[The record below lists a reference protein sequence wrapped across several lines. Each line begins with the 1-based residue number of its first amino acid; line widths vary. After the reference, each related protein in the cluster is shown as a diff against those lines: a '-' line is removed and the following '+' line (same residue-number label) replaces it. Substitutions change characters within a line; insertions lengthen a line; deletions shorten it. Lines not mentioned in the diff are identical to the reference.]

1 MEKIQLHLYKYEDSQ
16 FKQIAIIDDY
26 QEYSFEHNLYQA
38 GQFTVTIN
46 FNIPNARL
54 FERGLFIKF
63 GEDKYCFGEI
73 LTISDTVGPNGKGSQ
88 IRNITGFDIRYLL
101 KRRVIKNMNN
111 GGNWVMTDKGEIC
124 LRNLINDQCG
134 ANAENKRKLPIIN
147 TIPLPANAIG
157 KEYSVSE
164 EFSNLYEV
172 CKTIATQSEFG
183 WHIKFE
189 NGLLT
194 LECFEGNDLHNS
206 VFFSPD
212 FDSLASG
219 NLSDSNN
226 SFSNAIYVA
235 GKGQNEER
243 DLYEGETVEND
254 VTPEGMGRFES
265 FDNQSQMTTEDEY
278 KAEAFSMLAQY
289 GQTLEMTGQGLIK
302 CPYVFKEQYN
312 VGDKITLSFNNKK
325 SVVQILSVT
334 ERSVKGTYSLNFNF
348 GKPENTL
355 KDQLQIILRKL
366 QMASNKGSAVDC
378 VKWYTIPTDSE
389 MNKADVTFNTIG
401 FTGTNSNQDFT
412 FTLYTDD
419 EKSGSKNY
427 MAYIKNL
434 IGTGKLILTS
444 GKQDAQNLSLLGG
457 TYIADIFVDEDGN
470 VKLNS
475 ATPTTVIEA
484 NNPMPAT
491 SGAVYKAIQQGASID
506 DTTVSTVKT
515 WSSEKINDSLAG
527 KAGKNAI
534 LNSLEVVNGN
544 TAAQIIPWNDGT
556 HYRGYED
563 RSGDIYTDIITKDGA
578 GFIAKIEHGTMKKY
592 EELATMDKV
601 VKDSST
607 AVETLYVNP
616 TGDFLK
622 SDMNLT
628 ATKSGILKVSFSKKQ
643 IGYTLFIYIND
654 ILKYVYPNFW
664 GENVYETA
672 YVPVNKGDN
681 IRINSDVYNEGMD
694 RYRVVNVIII

>member
-16 FKQIAIIDDY
+16 FKQIAIIDNY

-46 FNIPNARL
+46 FNIPNAKL

-73 LTISDTVGPNGKGSQ
+73 LTISDTVGSNGKGSQ

-194 LECFEGNDLHNS
+194 LECFEGNDLRNS

-254 VTPEGMGRFES
+254 VTPEGVNRFES

-312 VGDKITLSFNNKK
+312 IGDKITLSFNNKK

-366 QMASNKGSAVDC
+366 QMASNKVSAVDC

-401 FTGTNSNQDFT
+401 FTGNNSNRDFT
-412 FTLYTDD
+412 FTLYTDN
-419 EKSGSKNY
+419 EKTGSKNY
-427 MAYIKNL
+427 MVYIKNL

-457 TYIADIFVDEDGN
+457 TYIANIFVDEDGN

-491 SGAVYKAIQQGASID
+491 SGAVYEAIQQGGG
-506 DTTVSTVKT
+506 TTVKPNPELKGDEEELTSIQIGTEKFAIGIDNLRDIIVKN
-515 WSSEKINDSLAG
+515 SGPIGELKYFPEKKYQYGYMFADGSVFLP
-527 KAGKNAI
+527 
-534 LNSLEVVNGN
+534 EVYPDFFEFWKIHFEKECGYDNNGYPRLPDFRKMF
-544 TAAQIIPWNDGT
+544 IRGNDGT
-556 HYRGYED
+556 RSAYEKERESAPNLKGFLYGGTGGNDEILFRYIRRDYFEKTPGGHYT
-563 RSGDIYTDIITKDGA
+563 IYQ
-578 GFIAKIEHGTMKKY
+578 
-592 EELATMDKV
+592 DKR
-601 VKDSST
+601 
-607 AVETLYVNP
+607 
-616 TGDFLK
+616 DFDA
-622 SDMNLT
+622 SRYSRTYGRRNEV
-628 ATKSGILKVSFSKKQ
+628 APANVSQ
-643 IGYTLFIYIND
+643 YIYI
-654 ILKYVYPNFW
+654 K
-664 GENVYETA
+664 
-672 YVPVNKGDN
+672 
-681 IRINSDVYNEGMD
+681 
-694 RYRVVNVIII
+694 VI

>member
-194 LECFEGNDLHNS
+194 LECFEGNDLRNS

-312 VGDKITLSFNNKK
+312 IGDKITLSFNNKK
-325 SVVQILSVT
+325 SVVQILAVT

-419 EKSGSKNY
+419 EKTGSKNY
-427 MAYIKNL
+427 MVYIKNL

-457 TYIADIFVDEDGN
+457 TYIANIFVDEDGN

-491 SGAVYKAIQQGASID
+491 SGAVYKAIRQGGGSAFVPSITQEQYNTLTEAEKNNGQIREITDTNPKKVMLNGMDLNEQLNID
-506 DTTVSTVKT
+506 DTKATTGNVWSAAKTKAEIESVDNKNNYSTE
-515 WSSEKINDSLAG
+515 EKIVGTWIDGKPIYRKVINIAPKNLYNWIFIPETDNLSIKKIIKATGMGTDGSFTDCVVSLYARRYP
-527 KAGKNAI
+527 
-534 LNSLEVVNGN
+534 NGN
-544 TAAQIIPWNDGT
+544 FA
-556 HYRGYED
+556 
-563 RSGDIYTDIITKDGA
+563 
-578 GFIAKIEHGTMKKY
+578 F
-592 EELATMDKV
+592 LAYNW
-601 VKDSST
+601 SI
-607 AVETLYVNP
+607 
-616 TGDFLK
+616 
-622 SDMNLT
+622 LT
-628 ATKSGILKVSFSKKQ
+628 T
-643 IGYTLFIYIND
+643 
-654 ILKYVYPNFW
+654 
-664 GENVYETA
+664 
-672 YVPVNKGDN
+672 
-681 IRINSDVYNEGMD
+681 
-694 RYRVVNVIII
+694 IIILEYTKTTD

>member
-73 LTISDTVGPNGKGSQ
+73 LTISDTVGPDGKGSQ

-194 LECFEGNDLHNS
+194 LECFEGNDLRNS

-212 FDSLASG
+212 FDSFASG

-334 ERSVKGTYSLNFNF
+334 ERSAKGTYSLNFNF

-401 FTGTNSNQDFT
+401 FTGTNSNRDFT

-419 EKSGSKNY
+419 EKTGSKNY
-427 MAYIKNL
+427 MVYIKNL

-457 TYIADIFVDEDGN
+457 TYIANIFVDEDGN

-491 SGAVYKAIQQGASID
+491 SGAVYEAIQQGGGSSVKIPTGSVVPFAGETPPEGFLLCNGQEVSRVTYARLFNVIKEKFGAGDGVTTFNVPNLVEKFIEGTENNVGQTLDAGLPNITGSYGNSLNAKGSQSVSGAFYETINNHGGESNGNYRYVGFGFDASRS
-506 DTTVSTVKT
+506 STVY
-515 WSSEKINDSLAG
+515 G
-527 KAGKNAI
+527 K
-534 LNSLEVVNGN
+534 SN
-544 TAAQIIPWNDGT
+544 TVQPPA
-556 HYRGYED
+556 
-563 RSGDIYTDIITKDGA
+563 
-578 GFIAKIEHGTMKKY
+578 
-592 EELATMDKV
+592 
-601 VKDSST
+601 VK
-607 AVETLYVNP
+607 
-616 TGDFLK
+616 
-622 SDMNLT
+622 M
-628 ATKSGILKVSFSKKQ
+628 
-643 IGYTLFIYIND
+643 LFIIKD
-654 ILKYVYPNFW
+654 
-664 GENVYETA
+664 
-672 YVPVNKGDN
+672 
-681 IRINSDVYNEGMD
+681 
-694 RYRVVNVIII
+694 

>member
-73 LTISDTVGPNGKGSQ
+73 LTISDTVGPDGKGSQ

-194 LECFEGNDLHNS
+194 LECFEGNDLRNS

-419 EKSGSKNY
+419 EKTGSKNY
-427 MAYIKNL
+427 MVYIKNL

-491 SGAVYKAIQQGASID
+491 SGAVYKAIQQGVQQGVCPVGTILSGLYSSAPEGFLLCSGQEVAIAD
-506 DTTVSTVKT
+506 YFELYTV
-515 WSSEKINDSLAG
+515 IGSLAECQ
-527 KAGKNAI
+527 
-534 LNSLEVVNGN
+534 SE
-544 TAAQIIPWNDGT
+544 
-556 HYRGYED
+556 
-563 RSGDIYTDIITKDGA
+563 
-578 GFIAKIEHGTMKKY
+578 
-592 EELATMDKV
+592 
-601 VKDSST
+601 
-607 AVETLYVNP
+607 
-616 TGDFLK
+616 
-622 SDMNLT
+622 
-628 ATKSGILKVSFSKKQ
+628 
-643 IGYTLFIYIND
+643 
-654 ILKYVYPNFW
+654 
-664 GENVYETA
+664 
-672 YVPVNKGDN
+672 
-681 IRINSDVYNEGMD
+681 NEGMFKIPD
-694 RYRVVNVIII
+694 LMGRFLEGANGNLGKRIEAGLPNITGNLNSIMTDAGGSFSGAFYYNGKPRTRGWQGNDYDEIRNIGFDASRLPNSLYGKSNTVQPPALTVNYVIKY

>member
-194 LECFEGNDLHNS
+194 LECFEGNDLRNS

-325 SVVQILSVT
+325 SVVQILAVT

-378 VKWYTIPTDSE
+378 VKWYTIPTNSE

-419 EKSGSKNY
+419 EKTGSKNY
-427 MAYIKNL
+427 MVYIKNL

-457 TYIADIFVDEDGN
+457 TYIANIFVDEDGN

-491 SGAVYKAIQQGASID
+491 SGAVYEAIGQSVCPVDVVEDGNMHAVTSNAVAKSVCPVDVVEDGNMHAVTSNAVAKSLSYSTNETLTGGTWIDGKPIYRKVININPKNLCNWEYIPETDNLSI
-506 DTTVSTVKT
+506 
-515 WSSEKINDSLAG
+515 EKIIKATAMGTDGVFTDCVVSLYARRYP
-527 KAGKNAI
+527 
-534 LNSLEVVNGN
+534 NGN
-544 TAAQIIPWNDGT
+544 F
-556 HYRGYED
+556 
-563 RSGDIYTDIITKDGA
+563 
-578 GFIAKIEHGTMKKY
+578 GFLAYNWALIAT
-592 EELATMDKV
+592 
-601 VKDSST
+601 
-607 AVETLYVNP
+607 
-616 TGDFLK
+616 
-622 SDMNLT
+622 
-628 ATKSGILKVSFSKKQ
+628 
-643 IGYTLFIYIND
+643 
-654 ILKYVYPNFW
+654 
-664 GENVYETA
+664 
-672 YVPVNKGDN
+672 
-681 IRINSDVYNEGMD
+681 
-694 RYRVVNVIII
+694 IIILEYTKTTD

>member
-16 FKQIAIIDDY
+16 FKQIAIIDNY

-46 FNIPNARL
+46 FNIPNAKL

-111 GGNWVMTDKGEIC
+111 SGNWVMTDKGELC
-124 LRNLINDQCG
+124 LRHLINDQCG
-134 ANAENKRKLPIIN
+134 SNAENKRKLPIIN
-147 TIPLPANAIG
+147 IIPLPANALG

-183 WHIKFE
+183 WRIKFE

-254 VTPEGMGRFES
+254 ITPEGMGRFES

-325 SVVQILSVT
+325 SVVQILAVT

-401 FTGTNSNQDFT
+401 FTGNNSNRDFT

-419 EKSGSKNY
+419 EKTGSKNY
-427 MAYIKNL
+427 MVYIKNL

-491 SGAVYKAIQQGASID
+491 SGAVYKAIQQGVQQGVCPVGTILSGLY
-506 DTTVSTVKT
+506 TTAPDGFLLCNGQEVAIADYFELYTV
-515 WSSEKINDSLAG
+515 IG
-527 KAGKNAI
+527 
-534 LNSLEVVNGN
+534 SLECC
-544 TAAQIIPWNDGT
+544 Q
-556 HYRGYED
+556 
-563 RSGDIYTDIITKDGA
+563 SG
-578 GFIAKIEHGTMKKY
+578 
-592 EELATMDKV
+592 
-601 VKDSST
+601 
-607 AVETLYVNP
+607 
-616 TGDFLK
+616 
-622 SDMNLT
+622 
-628 ATKSGILKVSFSKKQ
+628 
-643 IGYTLFIYIND
+643 
-654 ILKYVYPNFW
+654 
-664 GENVYETA
+664 
-672 YVPVNKGDN
+672 
-681 IRINSDVYNEGMD
+681 NEGMFKVPD
-694 RYRVVNVIII
+694 LRGRFLEGANGNLGKRIEAGLPNIKGSFRTKGGNHGSCFGLEGFSGCMYGSGSAGGFTDSNGSQASRYANFDASRSSSIYGKSNTVQPPALTVNYVIKY

>member
-16 FKQIAIIDDY
+16 FKQIAIIDNY
-26 QEYSFEHNLYQA
+26 QEYSFEHNLYKA

-46 FNIPNARL
+46 FNIPNAKL

-73 LTISDTVGPNGKGSQ
+73 LTISDTVGPDGKGSQ
-88 IRNITGFDIRYLL
+88 LRNIMGLDIRYLL

-134 ANAENKRKLPIIN
+134 SNAENKRKLPIIN
-147 TIPLPANAIG
+147 IIPLPANAIG

-183 WHIKFE
+183 WRIKFE
-189 NGLLT
+189 NGELT
-194 LECFEGNDLHNS
+194 LECFEGNDLRNS

-226 SFSNAIYVA
+226 SYSNAIYVA

-254 VTPEGMGRFES
+254 ITPEGMGRFES

-302 CPYVFKEQYN
+302 CPYIFKEQYN
-312 VGDKITLSFNNKK
+312 IGDKITLSFNNKK
-325 SVVQILSVT
+325 SVVKILAVT

-355 KDQLQIILRKL
+355 KDQLQIILKKL

-401 FTGTNSNQDFT
+401 FTGNNSNQDFT
-412 FTLYTDD
+412 FILYADD
-419 EKSGSKNY
+419 EKTGSKNY
-427 MAYIKNL
+427 MVYIKNL
-434 IGTGKLILTS
+434 IGTGKLILTT
-444 GKQDAQNLSLLGG
+444 GKEDAQNLSLLGG
-457 TYIADIFVDEDGN
+457 TYIANIFVDEDGN

-484 NNPMPAT
+484 NNPMPVT
-491 SGAVYKAIQQGASID
+491 SGAVYEEIQQGGGSSVKIPTGAVFPFAGITAPEGFLFCDGSA
-506 DTTVSTVKT
+506 VSRVTYSKLLGVIGET
-515 WSSEKINDSLAG
+515 YG
-527 KAGKNAI
+527 
-534 LNSLEVVNGN
+534 
-544 TAAQIIPWNDGT
+544 
-556 HYRGYED
+556 
-563 RSGDIYTDIITKDGA
+563 SGDGSTTFNLPDYRETVLVGA
-578 GFIAKIEHGTMKKY
+578 GQNEKLSITEHDVYNIGEFKDDQMQGHWHSMNGKSSNASGGGGVLYEPEAYANVAKAKKIISDGENGTPRIGSTTHG
-592 EELATMDKV
+592 
-601 VKDSST
+601 
-607 AVETLYVNP
+607 
-616 TGDFLK
+616 
-622 SDMNLT
+622 
-628 ATKSGILKVSFSKKQ
+628 KQ
-643 IGYTLFIYIND
+643 IGINFII
-654 ILKYVYPNFW
+654 KV
-664 GENVYETA
+664 
-672 YVPVNKGDN
+672 
-681 IRINSDVYNEGMD
+681 
-694 RYRVVNVIII
+694 

>member
-73 LTISDTVGPNGKGSQ
+73 LTISDTVGPDGKGSQ

-194 LECFEGNDLHNS
+194 LECFEGNDLRNS

-419 EKSGSKNY
+419 EKTGSKNY
-427 MAYIKNL
+427 MVYIKNL

-491 SGAVYKAIQQGASID
+491 SGAVYKAIQQGVQQGACPVGTVLSGLY
-506 DTTVSTVKT
+506 TTAPDGFLLCNGQEVAIADYFELYTVIGALAECQ
-515 WSSEKINDSLAG
+515 SENEGMFKIPDLREVVLVGAGTNDSLSIANHDTYNVGEFKDDQLQGHSHYFTGNQKNLSIHDIAG
-527 KAGKNAI
+527 TMFNA
-534 LNSLEVVNGN
+534 N
-544 TAAQIIPWNDGT
+544 TSNRFTNARPK
-556 HYRGYED
+556 
-563 RSGDIYTDIITKDGA
+563 IYTEGTDG
-578 GFIAKIEHGTMKKY
+578 GRIGSTTHG
-592 EELATMDKV
+592 
-601 VKDSST
+601 
-607 AVETLYVNP
+607 
-616 TGDFLK
+616 
-622 SDMNLT
+622 
-628 ATKSGILKVSFSKKQ
+628 KQ
-643 IGYTLFIYIND
+643 VG
-654 ILKYVYPNFW
+654 
-664 GENVYETA
+664 
-672 YVPVNKGDN
+672 
-681 IRINSDVYNEGMD
+681 
-694 RYRVVNVIII
+694 VNVVIKY

>member
-16 FKQIAIIDDY
+16 FKQIAIIDNY

-194 LECFEGNDLHNS
+194 LECFEGNDLRNS

-325 SVVQILSVT
+325 SVVQILAVT

-401 FTGTNSNQDFT
+401 FTGNNSNQDFT

-419 EKSGSKNY
+419 EKTGSKNY
-427 MAYIKNL
+427 MVYIKNL

-457 TYIADIFVDEDGN
+457 TYIANIFVDEDGN

-491 SGAVYKAIQQGASID
+491 SGAVYEAIQQGGDSAIVPSITQEQYNNLTEAEKND
-506 DTTVSTVKT
+506 GKIREITDAEGFPVPFAIMNDEMTTSANVLSAQETENRIVAKVTEHPYIMHTVEYGTKWYRLYSDGWCEQGDYGTLNGSESPVQVTFLIPFKT
-515 WSSEKINDSLAG
+515 INYSLAI
-527 KAGKNAI
+527 A
-534 LNSLEVVNGN
+534 LNENISS
-544 TAAQIIPWNDGT
+544 APYWNDF
-556 HYRGYED
+556 GYD
-563 RSGDIYTDIITKDGA
+563 RTENGFKLRTWNKTSWIASGFVDLNNIP
-578 GFIAKIEHGTMKKY
+578 E
-592 EELATMDKV
+592 
-601 VKDSST
+601 
-607 AVETLYVNP
+607 
-616 TGDFLK
+616 
-622 SDMNLT
+622 
-628 ATKSGILKVSFSKKQ
+628 
-643 IGYTLFIYIND
+643 IN
-654 ILKYVYPNFW
+654 
-664 GENVYETA
+664 
-672 YVPVNKGDN
+672 
-681 IRINSDVYNEGMD
+681 
-694 RYRVVNVIII
+694 

>member
-73 LTISDTVGPNGKGSQ
+73 LTISDTVGPDGKGSQ

-194 LECFEGNDLHNS
+194 LECFEGNDLRNS

-212 FDSLASG
+212 FDSFASG

-334 ERSVKGTYSLNFNF
+334 ERSAKGTYSLNFNF

-401 FTGTNSNQDFT
+401 FTGTNSNRDFT

-419 EKSGSKNY
+419 EKTGSKNY
-427 MAYIKNL
+427 MVYIKNL

-457 TYIADIFVDEDGN
+457 TYIANIFVDEDGN

-491 SGAVYKAIQQGASID
+491 SGAVYEAIQQGVQQGVCPVGTILSGLY
-506 DTTVSTVKT
+506 TTAPEGFLLCSGQEVAIADYPELYAV
-515 WSSEKINDSLAG
+515 IGSLAECQ
-527 KAGKNAI
+527 
-534 LNSLEVVNGN
+534 SE
-544 TAAQIIPWNDGT
+544 
-556 HYRGYED
+556 
-563 RSGDIYTDIITKDGA
+563 
-578 GFIAKIEHGTMKKY
+578 
-592 EELATMDKV
+592 
-601 VKDSST
+601 
-607 AVETLYVNP
+607 
-616 TGDFLK
+616 
-622 SDMNLT
+622 
-628 ATKSGILKVSFSKKQ
+628 
-643 IGYTLFIYIND
+643 
-654 ILKYVYPNFW
+654 
-664 GENVYETA
+664 
-672 YVPVNKGDN
+672 
-681 IRINSDVYNEGMD
+681 NEGMFKIPD
-694 RYRVVNVIII
+694 LRGRFLEGANGNLGKRIEAGLPNIKGYFNVYTWEDGGPSGIITSVIHGRKEGISGGFNEKTFVGITLDASRLPNSLYGKSNTVQPNSVCVNYIIKY